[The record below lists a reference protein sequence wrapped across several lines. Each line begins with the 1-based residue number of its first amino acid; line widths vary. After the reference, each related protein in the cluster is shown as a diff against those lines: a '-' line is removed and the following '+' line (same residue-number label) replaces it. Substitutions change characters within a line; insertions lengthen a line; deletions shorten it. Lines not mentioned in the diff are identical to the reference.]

1 MDLVIERARGVL
13 TLQLNRPDKKNA
25 MTAAMYQSM
34 ADALAQARDDAS
46 VRAILIR
53 GHDGVFCAGNDLEDF
68 MQRPPSGPDAPVL
81 QFLQQISTA
90 AKPIVA
96 AVSGPAVGIGT
107 TLLLHCDL
115 VYAADD
121 ARFSLPFTQLGL
133 CPEAASSLLL
143 PRLAGYQRAAQK
155 LLLGEPFDAYEAQA
169 IGIVSRVLPLAQLHE
184 FVLAQATKLVALPAS
199 SLRVTKML
207 LKRDAQAQVAQ
218 RIAEEAEQFGR
229 MLRSPEAREAMSAFL
244 QKRKPD
250 FSPFE

>member
-1 MDLVIERARGVL
+1 MDIVIKRERGVL

-155 LLLGEPFDAYEAQA
+155 LLLGEPFDAHEAQA
-169 IGIVSRVLPLAQLHE
+169 IGIVSRVLPLAQLYE

-218 RIAEEAEQFGR
+218 RIAEEAEQFGQ
-229 MLRSPEAREAMSAFL
+229 MLCSPEAREAMSVFL

-250 FSPFE
+250 SSPFE

>member
-1 MDLVIERARGVL
+1 MDIVIERARGVL

-34 ADALAQARDDAS
+34 ADALAQARDDAL

-53 GHDGVFCAGNDLEDF
+53 GHNGVFCAGNDLEDF
-68 MQRPPSGPDAPVL
+68 MQRPPSGPDAPVF

-121 ARFSLPFTQLGL
+121 ACFSLPFTQLGL
-133 CPEAASSLLL
+133 CPEAAASLLL
-143 PRLAGYQRAAQK
+143 PRLAGYQRAAQT
-155 LLLGEPFDAYEAQA
+155 LLLGEPFDAHEAQA

-184 FVLAQATKLVALPAS
+184 FALAQAVKLVALPAS

-207 LKRDAQAQVAQ
+207 LKQDTQAQVAQ

-229 MLRSPEAREAMSAFL
+229 MLRSPQAREAMSAFL

-250 FSPFE
+250 FTPFE